1 MGIQLKNN
9 AVGYLAT
16 AINASD
22 TGAVLQTGNGASF
35 PALGASDYFY
45 ATLESTGGTLEIV
58 KVTARSG
65 DSLTIARAQDSSTA
79 NSFAAGSRFALRV
92 NVAATTDFLQSGT
105 GAVVRNFRSKLA
117 ETVSI
122 KDFGATGN
130 GTTDDT
136 TAVQAAIN
144 SLTAG
149 VVVFPAGTYIISAK
163 IILKSNVSLTG
174 LGATITYTVPYADDT
189 GMFDDNNSAV
199 ENITIQGF
207 VFNGNG
213 TWTSTPFAN
222 PYGGGNSVGFTN
234 GQRGIALFNA
244 ASKKITIKNNTFT
257 GLEQGFY
264 SGTCKNII
272 ITDNIFE
279 TIGTAA
285 INTSCQFSTIANNVI
300 RDVLGNQTDAG
311 VTNINQSVFADGI
324 YLYGAQNVSVTG
336 NVIEDCIRI
345 GVVLEGDGVTL
356 CSNISVTGNSL
367 KNFNS
372 CRGTELNAAIWSEGG
387 KTDYTCSATGNV
399 CDNTGAVAGTNNA
412 YGILGTRLTMT
423 GNTITAFHIGI
434 QGEEVKVFSNTI
446 KSNVE
451 DGILIGE
458 QTASQYSTIVGNYI
472 ENSGAAGMLCYRTK
486 GIVNVF
492 NNTFIDNG
500 QITANPQNRS
510 GLVIERYYN
519 DQKIVI
525 AGNTFV
531 SSADQADVTGQLRAI
546 TGVNGGDF
554 TRTTNFVRN
563 NQFIYTGTF
572 TTLYPDN
579 LKVSPC
585 SFGYD
590 NTSGTIF
597 LFTLMPVNGNMDSK
611 MRQPDGDG
619 DSDGYPYMIGF
630 ASAIP
635 VAGTFRQGDFLLN
648 SVQTSGQPFG
658 WVCTTEGTPGTWR
671 VISTVS

>member
-1 MGIQLKNN
+1 MALTKVSYSMITGAPASVIDFGADPTGVLNS
-9 AVGYLAT
+9 AT
-16 AINASD
+16 AI
-22 TGAVLQTGNGASF
+22 
-35 PALGASDYFY
+35 
-45 ATLESTGGTLEIV
+45 
-58 KVTARSG
+58 
-65 DSLTIARAQDSSTA
+65 
-79 NSFAAGSRFALRV
+79 
-92 NVAATTDFLQSGT
+92 
-105 GAVVRNFRSKLA
+105 
-117 ETVSI
+117 
-122 KDFGATGN
+122 
-130 GTTDDT
+130 
-136 TAVQAAIN
+136 QAAIN

-149 VVVFPAGTYIISAK
+149 VVVFPAGTYIISTK

-189 GMFDDNNSAV
+189 GMFDDNNSGV

-207 VFNGNG
+207 VFDGNG
-213 TWTSTPFAN
+213 IWTSVPFAN

-257 GLEQGFY
+257 GLEQGVY
-264 SGTCKNII
+264 TGACEDILI
-272 ITDNIFE
+272 DGNIFD

-285 INTSCQFSTIANNVI
+285 VNTSCTYSTISNNVI
-300 RDVLGNQTDAG
+300 RSVLGNLTNAGTTSIDAS
-311 VTNINQSVFADGI
+311 QFADGI
-324 YLYGAQNVSVTG
+324 YFYGAQNVSVTG

-345 GVVLEGDGVTL
+345 GVVLEGDGATL

-399 CDNTGAVAGTNNA
+399 CDNTGAVAGTNSA

-423 GNTITAFHIGI
+423 GNTITAFNIGI

-446 KSNVE
+446 KSNTE

-492 NNTFIDNG
+492 NNTFVDNG
-500 QITANPQNRS
+500 QTTANPQNYS

-525 AGNTFV
+525 SGNTFI
-531 SSADQADVTGQLRAI
+531 SSADEADVTGQLRSI

-563 NQFIYTGTF
+563 NQFIFTGSF

-579 LKVSPC
+579 LKVQPC

-590 NTSGTIF
+590 NTSGTI
-597 LFTLMPVNGNMDSK
+597 LKNTLMPVNGNMDSK

>member
-1 MGIQLKNN
+1 MALTKVSYSMI
-9 AVGYLAT
+9 
-16 AINASD
+16 
-22 TGAVLQTGNGASF
+22 TGA
-35 PALGASDYFY
+35 PA
-45 ATLESTGGTLEIV
+45 
-58 KVTARSG
+58 
-65 DSLTIARAQDSSTA
+65 
-79 NSFAAGSRFALRV
+79 
-92 NVAATTDFLQSGT
+92 NV
-105 GAVVRNFRSKLA
+105 
-117 ETVSI
+117 I
-122 KDFGATGN
+122 DFGADPSGVS
-130 GTTDDT
+130 DST
-136 TAVQAAIN
+136 TAIQAAIN
-144 SLTAG
+144 SLTSG
-149 VVVFPAGTYIISAK
+149 LVLFPGGTYTVSDK
-163 IILKSNVSLTG
+163 LVLKSNVSLTG
-174 LGATITYTVPYADDT
+174 NGATLTYTTPYEDDQGFLT
-189 GMFDDNNSAV
+189 DNNVAV
-199 ENITIQGF
+199 ENVNIEGL
-207 VFNGNG
+207 VFDGNG
-213 TWTSTPFAN
+213 TWTSTSFAN

-234 GQRGIALFNA
+234 GQRGIRLDNA
-244 ASKKITIKNNTFT
+244 STKNIVVKNNVFT

-264 SGTCKNII
+264 SVACTNVV
-272 ITDNIFE
+272 ITDNIFD

-285 INTSCQFSTIANNVI
+285 VNTSCTYSTISNNVI
-300 RDVLGNQTDAG
+300 RSVLGNLTNAG
-311 VTNINQSVFADGI
+311 TTSIAASQFADGI
-324 YLYGAQNVSVTG
+324 YFYGAQNVSVTG

-345 GVVLEGDGVTL
+345 GVVLEGDGATL

-399 CDNTGAVAGTNNA
+399 CDNTGAVAGTNSA

-423 GNTITAFHIGI
+423 GNTITAFNIGI

-446 KSNVE
+446 KSNTE

-492 NNTFIDNG
+492 NNIFVDNG
-500 QITANPQNRS
+500 QTTANPQNYS

-525 AGNTFV
+525 SGNTFI
-531 SSADQADVTGQLRAI
+531 SSADEADVTGQLRSI

-563 NQFIYTGTF
+563 NQFIFTGSF
-572 TTLYPDN
+572 TTPYPDN
-579 LKVSPC
+579 LKVQPC

-590 NTSGTIF
+590 NTSGTI
-597 LFTLMPVNGNMDSK
+597 LKNTLMPVNGNMDSK

-648 SVQTSGQPFG
+648 NVQTSGQPFG